1 MTEINALPE
10 EMMMRMF
17 RQFPPRDLKMAVLVS
32 RKWRTMGEDP
42 SLWKWCRFI
51 VRNRDDIRHLS
62 IPRLQ
67 DIQEICV
74 DSSANWQD
82 GDLEAMF
89 RASIMLP
96 RLKEI
101 VGLTQFHFSTVE
113 PELFARAVSRLEV
126 VNLCGTNLTN
136 NQIQALFQA
145 TDQSCQLKKLDL
157 WRNNISSVEPELF
170 ARAVTILKDVNLGST
185 NLTNKQVTALF
196 QKMSQNCPLKTLNLS
211 CINLS
216 YVEPELLAIAVNRLE
231 DVDLEFTD
239 LSTEQMTSI
248 LSHVKEDTKIQV
260 LGLGGNDLSSVESG
274 LISTAFTRLVEV
286 DLRLTKLSTDQ
297 MTSILSHVMDDTKL
311 KNVVLYGN
319 DLSSVEPG
327 LLATAVNRLED
338 VDLRF
343 TELSTEQMNNI
354 LSHVKGD
361 TKLKELWLRGNN
373 AADIENG
380 LVRIAREKLGD
391 GLNLYIGHIDM

>member
-211 CINLS
+211 LIKLS
-216 YVEPELLAIAVNRLE
+216 SVEPELLAIAVNRLE
-231 DVDLEFTD
+231 DVNLKFTN

-248 LSHVKEDTKIQV
+248 LSHVQEDTKLKKLQ
-260 LGLGGNDLSSVESG
+260 LGENNLSSVES
-274 LISTAFTRLVEV
+274 E
-286 DLRLTKLSTDQ
+286 
-297 MTSILSHVMDDTKL
+297 
-311 KNVVLYGN
+311 
-319 DLSSVEPG
+319 

-343 TELSTEQMNNI
+343 SELSTEQMTSI
-354 LSHVKGD
+354 LSHVQEH
-361 TKLKELWLRGNN
+361 TKLKKLCLRGNKH
-373 AADIENG
+373 AYIENG
-380 LVRIAREKLGD
+380 LVRIARD
-391 GLNLYIGHIDM
+391 GLNLYF